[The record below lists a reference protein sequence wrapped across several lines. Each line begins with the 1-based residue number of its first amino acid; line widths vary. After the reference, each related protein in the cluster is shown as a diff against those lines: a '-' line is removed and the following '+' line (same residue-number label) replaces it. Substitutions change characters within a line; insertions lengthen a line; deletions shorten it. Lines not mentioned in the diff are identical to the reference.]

1 MTDRLWKMFLSLRK
15 YEIETEE
22 DGKEIV
28 LKYEDVEDMIK
39 TYSKNR
45 WVMAYKENVELSTD
59 EE

>member
-1 MTDRLWKMFLSLRK
+1 MFLSLKK

-39 TYSKNR
+39 TYSRNR
-45 WVMAYKENVELSTD
+45 WTMAYKEEVQKK
-59 EE
+59 